1 MLGRTGG
8 ASSRD
13 GRFLSQAML
22 FLTELALF
30 VIAGG
35 LGFAAG
41 WHAFDRLEAERRR
54 AEERDVEDLRHALTD
69 AQVRR
74 ARGS

>member
-1 MLGRTGG
+1 MEV
-8 ASSRD
+8 D
-13 GRFLSQAML
+13 FLSQAML
-22 FLTELALF
+22 FLTEVILF
-30 VIAGG
+30 VVAGG

-41 WHAFDRLEAERRR
+41 WRAFAMYAGARMR

>member
-1 MLGRTGG
+1 MFGL
-8 ASSRD
+8 
-13 GRFLSQAML
+13 FLS
-22 FLTELALF
+22 EVILF
-30 VIAGG
+30 VAAGA

-41 WHAFDRLEAERRR
+41 WRAFTMIADARIRD
-54 AEERDVEDLRHALTD
+54 EERHIEDLRHALTD

>member
-1 MLGRTGG
+1 MEVG
-8 ASSRD
+8 
-13 GRFLSQAML
+13 FLSQAML
-22 FLTELALF
+22 FLTEVILF
-30 VIAGG
+30 VVAGG

-41 WHAFDRLEAERRR
+41 WRAFVTFAGARMR

>member
-1 MLGRTGG
+1 MD
-8 ASSRD
+8 AQ
-13 GRFLSQAML
+13 FLSQVML
-22 FLTELALF
+22 LLTEVILF
-30 VIAGG
+30 VAAGVI
-35 LGFAAG
+35 GFAVGWRAYAMVAG
-41 WHAFDRLEAERRR
+41 ARMR

>member
-1 MLGRTGG
+1 MIGL
-8 ASSRD
+8 
-13 GRFLSQAML
+13 FLSQVI
-22 FLTELALF
+22 LF
-30 VIAGG
+30 VAAG
-35 LGFAAG
+35 LIGFAAG
-41 WHAFDRLEAERRR
+41 WRAYSLAAGARMR

>member
-1 MLGRTGG
+1 MF
-8 ASSRD
+8 ADARD
-13 GRFLSQAML
+13 AGTMFGLFLSQVIL
-22 FLTELALF
+22 FLAAAL
-30 VIAGG
+30 

-41 WHAFDRLEAERRR
+41 WRAYALIAGARTRTEA
-54 AEERDVEDLRHALTD
+54 RDIEDLRHALTD